1 MGAFADFLSQTKQ
14 QFLKDLEEKNAG
26 RWTVVMGNE
35 AGGKFQTQVQ
45 RSGNTVCDGLPGR
58 INSLLNS
65 VAFFL
70 DLDSL
75 ASSLSYS
82 YLASKLK
89 NSPTI
94 ALVQSPRTDLYLRAE
109 NLHALFLANLSPANS
124 ELLCLDDIPSSHPLN
139 SSFSKFVLVDH
150 NTLLPAYRG
159 SGKVVGILDHHA
171 DDKNH
176 LDAEFREL
184 EPVGSCASLVA
195 KHFQNEWTPEAN
207 VPHEVATLLLT
218 AITIDTGGVKPD
230 GKGTQADT
238 DAARFLFAVS
248 TISQGGSF
256 QGETSLKS
264 LKKDLH
270 DLKVDVAHLNTRDL
284 LRRDYK
290 EFTYG
295 GLQVG
300 LSTVP
305 LGLKKWSEKED
316 LKKTEFFESLEEY
329 MATRK
334 LNVLGVLTTYKSA
347 KKHEKRRELLFI
359 TNKDTVPKEVETR
372 LFDGLDADKTLEVS
386 SVSSPSRLLLESR

>member
-26 RWTVVMGNE
+26 KWTVVMGNE
-35 AGGKFQTQVQ
+35 AG
-45 RSGNTVCDGLPGR
+45 
-58 INSLLNS
+58 
-65 VAFFL
+65 

-124 ELLCLDDIPSSHPLN
+124 ELLCLDDISSSHPLN

-207 VPHEVATLLLT
+207 VPREVATLLLT
-218 AITIDTGGVKPD
+218 AITIDTGGLKPD
-230 GKGTQADT
+230 DKATQADT
-238 DAARFLFAVS
+238 DAARFLFAAS
-248 TISQGGSF
+248 TISQGSSF
-256 QGETSLKS
+256 DGEKSLKS
-264 LKKDLH
+264 LAKDLH
-270 DLKVDVAHLNTRDL
+270 DLKADVSHLNTRDL

-305 LGLKKWSEKED
+305 VGLKNWSEKED

-359 TNKDTVPKEVETR
+359 TDKDTVPKEVEHR
-372 LFDGLDADKTLEVS
+372 LFDGLDADKTLELDATEKLGKPRHPKHTRVWNQLNTKATRKY
-386 SVSSPSRLLLESR
+386 VAPLVKALIEGQAPESK

>member
-1 MGAFADFLSQTKQ
+1 MGAFSEFLAQTKQ
-14 QFLKDLEEKNAG
+14 QFLKDLDEKNAE

-35 AGGKFQTQVQ
+35 AG
-45 RSGNTVCDGLPGR
+45 
-58 INSLLNS
+58 
-65 VAFFL
+65 

-75 ASSLSYS
+75 ASSLGYS

-89 NSPTI
+89 NSPTV
-94 ALVQSPRTDLYLRAE
+94 ALVQTPRTDLYLRAE
-109 NLHALFLANLSPANS
+109 NLHALSLANLDPSNS
-124 ELLCLDDIPSSHPLN
+124 DLLCIDDTPLSHPLN

-150 NTLLPAYRG
+150 NTLLAPFRG

-171 DDKNH
+171 DDKTH
-176 LDAEFREL
+176 PDAEFREI

-195 KHFQNEWTPEAN
+195 KHFQNEWTPEAD

-218 AITIDTGGVKPD
+218 AITIDTGGLKPD
-230 GKGTQADT
+230 DKGTPTDV

-248 TISQGGSF
+248 TLGQGNSF
-256 QGETSLKS
+256 DGAASLKS
-264 LKKDLH
+264 LAKDLH
-270 DLKVDVAHLNTRDL
+270 DQKADVSHLNTRDL

-290 EFTYG
+290 ELTFG

-305 LGLKKWSEKED
+305 VGLKVWTERED
-316 LKKTEFFESLEEY
+316 FKKTEFFESLEDY
-329 MATRK
+329 MAARK

-359 TNKDTVPKEVETR
+359 TDKDTVPKEVENR
-372 LFDGLDADKTLEVS
+372 LFEGLDADKTLE
-386 SVSSPSRLLLESR
+386 LEATDKLGKPRHPKHTRVWNQGNTKATRKYVAPLVKTLVEGQTQENKI